1 MLLGDYIQKLRNQR
15 GLSQQE
21 FADKLG
27 IGRSTLANYEQNKRS
42 PDYETLIEI
51 SKFFNVS
58 IDELLGVK
66 RKPFDVFKFIL
77 KDLSIDKETEIALH
91 NNSIKEDARKK
102 LLIDS
107 GIYKYFKENS
117 DKFYDWQIQSKESCN
132 ILIKKA
138 QESKEIINNLDDR
151 FINIDKDSA
160 IKSLD
165 EYVND
170 YIRGFDTDVDCFI
183 WELEDITE
191 EVEKRLSNVNSLE
204 YKIKALENEFIG
216 YDFSNKSKEEIEL
229 IYDVMKSKL
238 NHSPESGGKQ

>member
-77 KDLSIDKETEIALH
+77 KDLSIDKELMKLTPKVRIYFQEQFLNMIEEFP
-91 NNSIKEDARKK
+91 IK
-102 LLIDS
+102 
-107 GIYKYFKENS
+107 
-117 DKFYDWQIQSKESCN
+117 
-132 ILIKKA
+132 
-138 QESKEIINNLDDR
+138 
-151 FINIDKDSA
+151 
-160 IKSLD
+160 
-165 EYVND
+165 
-170 YIRGFDTDVDCFI
+170 
-183 WELEDITE
+183 
-191 EVEKRLSNVNSLE
+191 
-204 YKIKALENEFIG
+204 
-216 YDFSNKSKEEIEL
+216 
-229 IYDVMKSKL
+229 
-238 NHSPESGGKQ
+238 